1 MYHFMSGY
9 TAKVAGTEVG
19 ITEPTTTFSACFG
32 AAFLPLHPAKYAAL
46 LGEKLNGTD
55 INVWLINTGW
65 TGGSYGVGSRMKLS
79 YTRAMITASLTGQLD
94 AVTFEKL
101 PIFDL
106 SMPTSC
112 PNVPS
117 EILNPRETWSD
128 KNAYD
133 ATAKSLAEKF
143 VKNFEKFAAE
153 TDASILAA
161 APKV

>member
-1 MYHFMSGY
+1 
-9 TAKVAGTEVG
+9 
-19 ITEPTTTFSACFG
+19 
-32 AAFLPLHPAKYAAL
+32 
-46 LGEKLNGTD
+46 
-55 INVWLINTGW
+55 
-65 TGGSYGVGSRMKLS
+65 VGSRMKLS
-79 YTRAMITASLTGQLD
+79 YTRAMITAALTGQLD

-101 PIFDL
+101 PVFDL
-106 SMPTSC
+106 SMPSSC
-112 PNVPS
+112 PDVPS

-153 TDASILAA
+153 TYASILAA

>member
-1 MYHFMSGY
+1 M
-9 TAKVAGTEVG
+9 
-19 ITEPTTTFSACFG
+19 
-32 AAFLPLHPAKYAAL
+32 
-46 LGEKLNGTD
+46 
-55 INVWLINTGW
+55 
-65 TGGSYGVGSRMKLS
+65 GSRMKLS
-79 YTRAMITASLTGQLD
+79 YTRAMITAALTGQLD
-94 AVTFEKL
+94 GVTFEKL